1 MLRNGRI
8 PDNKFSANQ
17 AFNHALQNSTPMP
30 PKGVV
35 AGVGTPDA
43 RHRGAKP
50 RARRKRALSLGLR
63 SSLHSLRRCRSDRSL
78 AHLPG
83 TQSLPAC

>member
-30 PKGVV
+30 PEGRHAVV
-35 AGVGTPDA
+35 AGVGTPAA
-43 RHRGAKP
+43 RHRGANP
-50 RARRKRALSLGLR
+50 RAG
-63 SSLHSLRRCRSDRSL
+63 
-78 AHLPG
+78 
-83 TQSLPAC
+83 

>member
-30 PKGVV
+30 PEGRHAVV
-35 AGVGTPDA
+35 AGVGTPAA
-43 RHRGAKP
+43 RHRGANP
-50 RARRKRALSLGLR
+50 RAGRKRALSRTPLK
-63 SSLHSLRRCRSDRSL
+63 
-78 AHLPG
+78 
-83 TQSLPAC
+83 PAQPETLSQ